1 MMTPEAARVLYRQ
14 GESTVVRALV
24 DQSATVETLRQQLV
38 DHNATVESLRQQ
50 IVALKRQV
58 AVLSKNS
65 TNSSKRPSSDDLTKP
80 RPRRRGKSKR
90 KLGAQPSHPLHE
102 RTPFAPDEIDAFH
115 DYHPDCCPDCGDLL
129 APADWA
135 PKTLQ
140 QVELQPIVVT
150 KQEHRA
156 HAGWCE
162 RCQQIHY
169 AAFPPAVEK
178 AGLFQERLTALVA
191 YLKHAH
197 HASFSTIRKFLRDVL
212 GLSVCRGFL
221 CKLIQKV
228 SGALRQP
235 YAELLERLPLED
247 VVNVDETGHKENGQR
262 FWTWVFRADL
272 YILFKIDASR
282 GSQVLI
288 EVLGQQFDGVI
299 GCDYF
304 SAYRKYMNDFN
315 VAVQFCLAHLI
326 RDVKFLVSLPDAATQ
341 AYGERLLAA
350 LRRLFHVIH
359 QRETMDP
366 ASFDRALEKA
376 RQRILRIGIEQAPSE
391 LDHTGREQHTEA
403 RNMAERFRK
412 HGAAFFRFITTPGL
426 DPTNN
431 AAEQALRFVVID
443 RLVTQGTRSPRG
455 RTACERFWTVLA
467 TCGLQGRSA
476 FEFIL
481 EAVRASFHHRPAPSL
496 VPAPSG

>member
-1 MMTPEAARVLYRQ
+1 MMTPEAALALYRKGEGAVVRVL
-14 GESTVVRALV
+14 L
-24 DQSATVETLRQQLV
+24 DQSATVDALQQRGENLQQQ
-38 DHNATVESLRQQ
+38 VE
-50 IVALKRQV
+50 ALKRQV

-65 TNSSKRPSSDDLTKP
+65 SNSSKRPSSDDLTKP
-80 RPRRRGKSKR
+80 PSHRRRKGKR
-90 KLGAQPSHPLHE
+90 KLGAQPGHPLHE

-115 DYHPDCCPDCGDLL
+115 DYHPECCPDCGDLL

-140 QVELQPIVVT
+140 QVELQPIVVR
-150 KQEHRA
+150 KEEHRA

-162 RCQQIHY
+162 RCRRIHY

-178 AGLFQERLTALVA
+178 AGLFQEHLTALVA
-191 YLKHAH
+191 YLKYAH
-197 HASFSTIRKFLRDVL
+197 HASFSTIRNFLRDVL
-212 GLSVCRGFL
+212 GIKVCRGFL

-247 VVNVDETGHKENGQR
+247 VVNVDETGHKENGRR

-288 EVLGQQFDGVI
+288 EVLGREFNGAL

-304 SAYRKYMNDFN
+304 SAYRKYMSDFN
-315 VAVQFCLAHLI
+315 VSVQFCLAHLI
-326 RDVKFLVSLPDAATQ
+326 RDVKFLLSLPDAATQ
-341 AYGERLLAA
+341 VYGERLLAA

-359 QRETMDP
+359 QRETME
-366 ASFDRALEKA
+366 ASRFDRALERA

-391 LDHTGREQHTEA
+391 LDRAGREQKTEA

-412 HGAAFFRFITTPGL
+412 HGEAFFRFITTPGL

-431 AAEQALRFVVID
+431 AAEQALRFVIID
-443 RLVTQGTRSPRG
+443 RILTQGTRSPRG

-467 TCGLQGRSA
+467 TCQLQGRSA
-476 FEFIL
+476 FKFIL
-481 EAVRASFHHRPAPSL
+481 EAVRASFHNRPAPAL
-496 VPAPSG
+496 MPAPSG

>member
-1 MMTPEAARVLYRQ
+1 MMTPDAALALYRKGPGAVVRVL
-14 GESTVVRALV
+14 V
-24 DQSATVETLRQQLV
+24 DLSATVEALQQRAENLQQQ
-38 DHNATVESLRQQ
+38 VE
-50 IVALKRQV
+50 ALKRQV

-65 TNSSKRPSSDDLTKP
+65 SNSSKRPSSDDLTKP

-90 KLGAQPSHPLHE
+90 KLGAQPGHPLHE

-115 DYHPDCCPDCGDLL
+115 DYHPDRCPDCGDPL
-129 APADWA
+129 APSDWA
-135 PKTLQ
+135 PNILQ
-140 QVELQPIVVT
+140 QVEIQPIVVT

-162 RCQQIHY
+162 RCQRIHY

-178 AGLFQERLTALVA
+178 AGLFQEQLTALVA

-212 GLSVCRGFL
+212 GLRVCRGYL

-304 SAYRKYMNDFN
+304 SAYRKYMTDFN

-341 AYGERLLAA
+341 SYGASLLAA
-350 LRRLFHVIH
+350 LRRLFQVIH
-359 QRETMDP
+359 QRETMAP
-366 ASFDRALEKA
+366 SSFDRALETA
-376 RQRILRIGIEQAPSE
+376 RGRILRIGMEAAPSE
-391 LDHTGREQHTEA
+391 LDRAGREQKTEA

-412 HGAAFFRFITTPGL
+412 HGEAFFRFITTPGL

-443 RLVTQGTRSPRG
+443 RVLTQGTRSPRG

-467 TCGLQGRSA
+467 TCQLQGRSA

-481 EAVRASFHHRPAPSL
+481 EAVRASFHQHPAPSL

>member
-1 MMTPEAARVLYRQ
+1 MMTPEAALALYRQ
-14 GESTVVRALV
+14 GEGAVVRALV
-24 DQSATVETLRQQLV
+24 DQSATVETLRQQV
-38 DHNATVESLRQQ
+38 VE
-50 IVALKRQV
+50 LKRQV

-65 TNSSKRPSSDDLTKP
+65 TNSGKRPSSDDLTKP

-90 KLGAQPSHPLHE
+90 KLGAQPGHPPHE

-115 DYHPDCCPDCGDLL
+115 DYHLDHCPDCGDPL
-129 APADWA
+129 APANWA
-135 PKTLQ
+135 PKILQ

-150 KQEHRA
+150 KEEHRA

-162 RCQQIHY
+162 RCQRIHY

-178 AGLFQERLTALVA
+178 AGLFQEQLTALVA

-212 GLSVCRGFL
+212 GLKVCRGFL

-235 YAELLERLPLED
+235 YEDLLGRLPLEAI
-247 VVNVDETGHKENGQR
+247 VNIDETGHKENGQR

-288 EVLGQQFDGVI
+288 EVLGREFDGVI

-304 SAYRKYMNDFN
+304 SAYRKYMKDFN

-341 AYGERLLAA
+341 AYGKSLLAA
-350 LRRLFHVIH
+350 LRQLFRTIH
-359 QRETMDP
+359 RRETMD
-366 ASFDRALEKA
+366 AQSFERALEQA
-376 RQRILRIGIEQAPSE
+376 RQRILHIGIEQAPCQR
-391 LDHTGREQHTEA
+391 DATGRERHTEA

-431 AAEQALRFVVID
+431 VAEQALRFVVID

-476 FEFIL
+476 FDFIL
-481 EAVRASFHHRPAPSL
+481 EAVRASFHNRPAPSL
-496 VPAPSG
+496 MPAPSG

>member
-1 MMTPEAARVLYRQ
+1 MLTPEAARTLYRQ
-14 GESTVVRALV
+14 GEDTVVRTLLE
-24 DQSATVETLRQQLV
+24 QSARVETLQQQVEALERQ
-38 DHNATVESLRQQ
+38 AVE
-50 IVALKRQV
+50 LKRQV

-65 TNSSKRPSSDDLTKP
+65 SNSSKRPSSDDLTKP
-80 RPRRRGKSKR
+80 PSGRRRKGKR
-90 KLGAQPSHPLHE
+90 KLGAQPGHPIHE
-102 RTPFAPDEIDAFH
+102 RTPFAPDQIDAFH
-115 DYHPDCCPDCGDLL
+115 DYHLPCCPDCGDRL
-129 APADWA
+129 APSAWA
-135 PKTLQ
+135 PKVLQ
-140 QVELQPIVVT
+140 QVELQPIIVT
-150 KQEHRA
+150 HEEHRA

-162 RCQQIHY
+162 RCRRIHY
-169 AAFPPAVEK
+169 ASFPPDVET
-178 AGLFQERLTALVA
+178 AGLFKEHLTALVA
-191 YLKHAH
+191 YLKFAH

-235 YAELLERLPLED
+235 YAELLDHLPLAD
-247 VVNVDETGHKENGQR
+247 VVHVDETGHKENGQR

-288 EVLGQQFDGVI
+288 EVLGRHFDGAL

-304 SAYRKYMNDFN
+304 SAYRKYMSDFN
-315 VAVQFCLAHLI
+315 VSVQFCLAHLI
-326 RDVKFLVSLPDAATQ
+326 RDVKFLLSLPDAATQ
-341 AYGERLLAA
+341 VYGASLLAA
-350 LRRLFHVIH
+350 LRRLFQVIH
-359 QRETMDP
+359 QRETMAP
-366 ASFDRALEKA
+366 SRFDLALERA

-391 LDHTGREQHTEA
+391 LDRTGREQKTEA

-412 HGAAFFRFITTPGL
+412 HGDAFFRFITTPGL

-431 AAEQALRFVVID
+431 AAEQALRFVIID
-443 RLVTQGTRSPRG
+443 RVVTQGTRSPRG

-467 TCGLQGRSA
+467 TCQLQGRSA

-481 EAVRASFHHRPAPSL
+481 EAVRASFHDRPPPTL
-496 VPAPSG
+496 WPVPSG

>member
-1 MMTPEAARVLYRQ
+1 MLTHKDAMALYRKDPQ
-14 GESTVVRALV
+14 AVVRALV
-24 DQSATVETLRQQLV
+24 DQSATIDALREQVE
-38 DHNATVESLRQQ
+38 
-50 IVALKRQV
+50 ALQRQV

-65 TNSSKRPSSDDLTKP
+65 TNSGKRPSSDDLTKP
-80 RPRRRGKSKR
+80 QPQRRRKR
-90 KLGAQPSHPLHE
+90 KRGAQPGHPKHE
-102 RTPFAPDEIDAFH
+102 RPPFTPDEIDACH
-115 DYHPDCCPDCGDLL
+115 DHHPQHCPACGDPLI
-129 APADWA
+129 ASDWE
-135 PKTLQ
+135 PKIIQ
-140 QVELQPIVVT
+140 QVELRPIVVT
-150 KQEHRA
+150 KEEHRA
-156 HAGWCE
+156 HAGWCK
-162 RCQQIHY
+162 RCGRIHY
-169 AAFPPAVEK
+169 APFPSDVEK
-178 AGLFQERLTALVA
+178 AGLFKEQLSALVA
-191 YLKHAH
+191 YMKFAH

-212 GLSVCRGFL
+212 SLSVSRGFL

-235 YAELLERLPLED
+235 YADLLARLPLED

-304 SAYRKYMNDFN
+304 SAYRKYMKDFN

-341 AYGERLLAA
+341 AYGASLLAA
-350 LRRLFHVIH
+350 LRQLFHVIH

-366 ASFDRALEKA
+366 SSFDRALERA
-376 RQRILRIGIEQAPSE
+376 RQDILRIGIEQAPSA
-391 LDHTGREQHTEA
+391 LDRTGREQKTEA
-403 RNMAERFRK
+403 RNMAKRFRK
-412 HGAAFFRFITTPGL
+412 HGEAFFRFITTPGL

-431 AAEQALRFVVID
+431 AAEQALRFVIID
-443 RLVTQGTRSPRG
+443 RVVTQGTRSPRG

-467 TCGLQGRSA
+467 TCQLQGRSA

-481 EAVRASFHHRPAPSL
+481 EAVRASFHNRPAPTL
-496 VPAPSG
+496 LPVPPP

>member
-1 MMTPEAARVLYRQ
+1 MMTPEAARALYRQ
-14 GESTVVRALV
+14 GEGAVVRALLQ
-24 DQSATVETLRQQLV
+24 QSATVDNLQQQLV
-38 DHNATVESLRQQ
+38 E
-50 IVALKRQV
+50 LKRQV

-80 RPRRRGKSKR
+80 RPRRRGKGKR
-90 KLGAQPSHPLHE
+90 QLGAQPGHPLHE
-102 RTPFAPDEIDAFH
+102 RTPFAPEEIDAFH
-115 DYHPDCCPDCGDLL
+115 DYHPECCPDCGDPLV
-129 APADWA
+129 PADWA

-140 QVELQPIVVT
+140 QVELQRIVVT
-150 KQEHRA
+150 KEEHRA

-162 RCQQIHY
+162 RCQRIHY
-169 AAFPPAVEK
+169 ATFPPEVEK
-178 AGLFQERLTALVA
+178 AGLFKEQLTTLVA

-197 HASFSTIRKFLRDVL
+197 HASFTTIRKFLCDVL
-212 GLSVCRGFL
+212 GLSVSRGFL

-235 YAELLERLPLED
+235 YEELLERLPLETII
-247 VVNVDETGHKENGQR
+247 NVDETGHKENGQP

-304 SAYRKYMNDFN
+304 SAYRKYMRDFN

-341 AYGERLLAA
+341 AYGACLLAA
-350 LRRLFHVIH
+350 LRRLFQVIH

-366 ASFDRALEKA
+366 ASFDRALDKA
-376 RQRILRIGIEQAPSE
+376 RQRILHVGIAQAPSE

-412 HGAAFFRFITTPGL
+412 HGEAFFRFITTPGL

-431 AAEQALRFVVID
+431 SAEQALRFVIVD
-443 RLVTQGTRSPRG
+443 LVVTQGTRSLRG

-481 EAVRASFHHRPAPSL
+481 QVVHASFHQQPAPSL
-496 VPAPSG
+496 LPAPSG

>member
-1 MMTPEAARVLYRQ
+1 MMTPEAALALYRK
-14 GESTVVRALV
+14 GPNAVVRVLV
-24 DQSATVETLRQQLV
+24 DQSATVDALQQRGENLQQQ
-38 DHNATVESLRQQ
+38 VE
-50 IVALKRQV
+50 ALKRQV

-65 TNSSKRPSSDDLTKP
+65 INSSKRPSSDDLIKP
-80 RPRRRGKSKR
+80 PSRRRRKGKR
-90 KLGAQPSHPLHE
+90 KLGAQPGHPIHE

-115 DYHPDCCPDCGDLL
+115 DYHPECCPDCGDLL

-135 PKTLQ
+135 PKILQ

-150 KQEHRA
+150 KEEHRA

-162 RCQQIHY
+162 HCRQIHY
-169 AAFPPAVEK
+169 ASFPPEVEK
-178 AGLFQERLTALVA
+178 AGLFQEQLTALVA

-197 HASFSTIRKFLRDVL
+197 HASFSTIRNFLRDVL
-212 GLSVCRGFL
+212 GVSVCRGFL

-235 YAELLERLPLED
+235 YAELLERLPLEAI
-247 VVNVDETGHKENGQR
+247 VNVDETGHKENGQR

-282 GSQVLI
+282 GSQVLM

-304 SAYRKYMNDFN
+304 SAYRKYMSDFN

-326 RDVKFLVSLPDAATQ
+326 RDVKFLLALPDAATQ
-341 AYGERLLAA
+341 AYGTSLLAA
-350 LRRLFHVIH
+350 LRWLFHVIH

-366 ASFDRALEKA
+366 SRFDRALERA

-391 LDHTGREQHTEA
+391 LDRTGREQHTEA

-412 HGAAFFRFITTPGL
+412 HGEAFFRFITTPGL

-431 AAEQALRFVVID
+431 TAEQALRFVIID
-443 RLVTQGTRSPRG
+443 RVVTQGTRSPRG

-467 TCGLQGRSA
+467 TCQLQGRSA

-481 EAVRASFHHRPAPSL
+481 ETVHASFHNRPAPAL
-496 VPAPSG
+496 LPVPSD

>member
-1 MMTPEAARVLYRQ
+1 MLTREDAMALYRKGPQ
-14 GESTVVRALV
+14 AVAQALV
-24 DQSATVETLRQQLV
+24 DQSATVDALQQRAENLQQQV
-38 DHNATVESLRQQ
+38 VE
-50 IVALKRQV
+50 LKRQV

-65 TNSSKRPSSDDLTKP
+65 TNSGKRPSSDDLTKP
-80 RPRRRGKSKR
+80 QPQRRRKR
-90 KLGAQPSHPLHE
+90 KRKRGAQPGHPKHE
-102 RTPFAPDEIDAFH
+102 RTSFAPDEIDAFH
-115 DYHPDCCPDCGDLL
+115 DYHPEHCPACGDPLI
-129 APADWA
+129 ASDWA
-135 PKTLQ
+135 PKIIQ

-150 KQEHRA
+150 KEEHRA

-162 RCQQIHY
+162 RCGRIHY
-169 AAFPPAVEK
+169 APFPSAVEK
-178 AGLFQERLTALVA
+178 AGLFKEQLSALVA
-191 YLKHAH
+191 YMKFAH
-197 HASFSTIRKFLRDVL
+197 HASFSTIAKFLRDVL
-212 GLSVCRGFL
+212 GLSVSRGFL
-221 CKLIQKV
+221 CKVIQKV
-228 SGALRQP
+228 SRSLRQP
-235 YAELLERLPLED
+235 YEELLGRLPLES
-247 VVNVDETGHKENGQR
+247 VLHVDETGHKENGRR

-288 EVLGQQFDGVI
+288 EVLGREFDGVL

-304 SAYRKYMNDFN
+304 SAYRKYMREFN

-326 RDVKFLVSLPDAATQ
+326 RNVKFLLSLPDGATQ

-350 LRRLFHVIH
+350 LKQMFRIVHR
-359 QRETMDP
+359 RETMDAP
-366 ASFDRALEKA
+366 SFERALERA
-376 RQRILRIGIEQAPSE
+376 RRRILRIGIEQAPSE
-391 LDHTGREQHTEA
+391 LDRAGREKKTEA

-412 HGAAFFRFITTPGL
+412 HGEAFFLFITTPGL

-443 RLVTQGTRSPRG
+443 RVVTQGTRSPRG

-481 EAVRASFHHRPAPSL
+481 EAVRASFHNRPAPTL
-496 VPAPSG
+496 LPVPPP

>member
-1 MMTPEAARVLYRQ
+1 MLTPEAALALYRKGSGAVVRVL
-14 GESTVVRALV
+14 L
-24 DQSATVETLRQQLV
+24 DQSATVETLQRQVV
-38 DHNATVESLRQQ
+38 DLQ
-50 IVALKRQV
+50 RQV

-65 TNSSKRPSSDDLTKP
+65 GNSSKRPSSDDLTKP
-80 RPRRRGKSKR
+80 RPRRQGKSKR
-90 KLGAQPSHPLHE
+90 KLGAQPGHPLHE
-102 RTPFAPDEIDAFH
+102 RTPFAPEEIDAFH
-115 DYHPDCCPDCGDLL
+115 DYHPERCPDCGNPL
-129 APADWA
+129 APSDGA

-140 QVELQPIVVT
+140 QVEIPPIVVT
-150 KQEHRA
+150 KVEHRA

-162 RCQQIHY
+162 HCQKIHY
-169 AAFPPAVEK
+169 APFPPAVEK

-212 GLSVCRGFL
+212 SVKVCRGFL

-235 YAELLERLPLED
+235 YEDLLARLPLED

-304 SAYRKYMNDFN
+304 SAYRKYMSDFN

-326 RDVKFLVSLPDAATQ
+326 RDVKFLVSLPDARTQ
-341 AYGERLLAA
+341 AYGACLLSAIKDM
-350 LRRLFHVIH
+350 FHLIH
-359 QRETMDP
+359 QRETMEP
-366 ASFDRALEKA
+366 LSFAQALEKA
-376 RQRILRIGIEQAPSE
+376 RQRILRVGIGLAPSE
-391 LDHTGREQHTEA
+391 LDRSGRQLKTEVQ
-403 RNMAERFRK
+403 NMAERFRK
-412 HGAAFFRFITTPGL
+412 HGAAFFRFITTPGV

-431 AAEQALRFVVID
+431 AAEQALRFVIID
-443 RLVTQGTRSPRG
+443 RVVTQGTRSPRG

-467 TCGLQGRSA
+467 TCQLQGRSA

-496 VPAPSG
+496 VPVPPS

>member
-1 MMTPEAARVLYRQ
+1 MMTSEAALALYRK
-14 GESTVVRALV
+14 GANAVVRALL
-24 DQSATVETLRQQLV
+24 DQSATVETLQRQVV
-38 DHNATVESLRQQ
+38 D
-50 IVALKRQV
+50 LKRQV

-65 TNSSKRPSSDDLTKP
+65 SNSSKRPSSDDLTKP
-80 RPRRRGKSKR
+80 PSHRRRKGKR
-90 KLGAQPSHPLHE
+90 KLGAQAGHPKHE
-102 RTPFAPDEIDAFH
+102 RTSFAPEEIDAFH
-115 DYHPDCCPDCGDLL
+115 DYHPACCPDCGNPL
-129 APADWA
+129 APSDWA
-135 PKTLQ
+135 PKILQ
-140 QVELQPIVVT
+140 QAELPPIVVT
-150 KQEHRA
+150 KIEHRA

-162 RCQQIHY
+162 NCQKIHY
-169 AAFPPAVEK
+169 APFPPEVEK

-212 GLSVCRGFL
+212 DLRVCRGYL
-221 CKLIQKV
+221 CNLIQKV

-235 YAELLERLPLED
+235 YEELLERLPLED
-247 VVNVDETGHKENGQR
+247 VVNVDETGHKENGQP

-288 EVLGQQFDGVI
+288 EVLGREFDGVI

-304 SAYRKYMNDFN
+304 SAYRKYMSDFRI
-315 VAVQFCLAHLI
+315 AVQFCLAHLI
-326 RDVKFLVSLPDAATQ
+326 RDVKFLVSLPDAATRT
-341 AYGERLLAA
+341 YGERLLAA

-359 QRETMDP
+359 RRETMD
-366 ASFDRALEKA
+366 ASSFDRALDTA
-376 RQRILRIGIEQAPSE
+376 RRRILRVGIDEAPSE
-391 LDHTGREQHTEA
+391 LDTAGREQKTEA

-412 HGAAFFRFITTPGL
+412 HGECFFRFITTPGL

-431 AAEQALRFVVID
+431 ISEQALRFVIVD

-467 TCGLQGRSA
+467 TCQLHGRSA

-481 EAVRASFHHRPAPSL
+481 EAVRASFHNRPAPAL
-496 VPAPSG
+496 LPVPTG

>member
-1 MMTPEAARVLYRQ
+1 MMTPEAARALYRQ
-14 GESTVVRALV
+14 GEGAVVRALL
-24 DQSATVETLRQQLV
+24 DQSATVERLQ
-38 DHNATVESLRQQ
+38 QQ
-50 IVALKRQV
+50 IVELQRQV

-65 TNSSKRPSSDDLTKP
+65 SNSSKRPSSDDLTKP
-80 RPRRRGKSKR
+80 RPRLRGKSKR
-90 KLGAQPSHPLHE
+90 KLGAQPGHPLHE
-102 RTPFAPDEIDAFH
+102 RTPFAAEEIDAFH
-115 DYHPDCCPDCGDLL
+115 DYHPDCCPDCGGPLV
-129 APADWA
+129 PANWA

-140 QVELQPIVVT
+140 QVELKPIVVT
-150 KQEHRA
+150 KEEHRA
-156 HAGWCE
+156 HAG
-162 RCQQIHY
+162 RCAHCGCIHY
-169 AAFPPAVEK
+169 ATFPPEVEK
-178 AGLFQERLTALVA
+178 AGLFKEHLTALVA

-235 YAELLERLPLED
+235 YEELLGRLPLEAI
-247 VVNVDETGHKENGQR
+247 VNVDETGHKENGQR

-272 YILFKIDASR
+272 YVLFKINASR
-282 GSQVLI
+282 GAQVLI
-288 EVLGQQFDGVI
+288 EVLGCEFDGVI

-315 VAVQFCLAHLI
+315 ITVQFCLAHLI

-350 LRRLFHVIH
+350 LRRLFQVIH
-359 QRETMDP
+359 RRETMDP
-366 ASFDRALEKA
+366 AGFERALEKA
-376 RQRILRIGIEQAPSE
+376 RGRILSIGIEQAPSE
-391 LDHTGREQHTEA
+391 PDRMGREQHTEA

-412 HGAAFFRFITTPGL
+412 HGQAFFRFITTPGL

-431 AAEQALRFVVID
+431 VAEQALRFVVID

-496 VPAPSG
+496 APARSG